1 MANYNSIEN
10 IVAGVENATQL
21 VNTVKYDDNSY
32 MIDGVPAFVKYK
44 CASVSTMYV
53 NGNSYI
59 GFGADA
65 EHFKYNRRDAA
76 MYSLFV
82 EEGTFLGAYNFF
94 RIRWVG
100 MGNYNSYGNP
110 YKQTFDLL
118 VFDTGDVMFYAVD
131 IPTSYYNGTFS
142 FADVSYNAPTTD
154 ARYTTFYAQAD
165 GTYRTE
171 YAPISFSSPYVTK
184 YLVRNNGTIYTV
196 ADGSLVEVS
205 GTLNASLFQT
215 SGVDDIPTGELLMTL
230 SEPEV
235 LCWTNAEELPTLTA
249 TVQGIPTGS
258 HGVTSDDIPVGHSSI
273 YGITSVDVIASDGA
287 TFLLSFDGGMWMT
300 YNNGEWIASD
310 VGMTSSEFIAV
321 PENVWTDVV
330 SSVQNMR
337 LKAVLSGAETVTEVR
352 FSFNNKHTGKY
363 TWGALKK
370 ITWSKVG
377 NYTWE
382 YLKGVE

>member
-1 MANYNSIEN
+1 MANYNNIEN

-21 VNTVKYDDNSY
+21 VNSTKYDDNSY
-32 MIDGVPAFVKYK
+32 TISGVPAFVKYK
-44 CASVSTMYV
+44 CASVSTMYA

-59 GFGADA
+59 GFGSDA
-65 EHFKYNRRDAA
+65 EHFKFNRRDAA

-82 EEGTFLGAYNFF
+82 EEGTYLGAYNFF

-110 YKQTFDLL
+110 YKQTFDLII
-118 VFDTGDVMFYAVD
+118 FDTGDVMFYAVD

-171 YAPISFSSPYVTK
+171 YAPINFSSPYVTK

-196 ADGSLVEVS
+196 SDGSFVEVS

-230 SEPEV
+230 SAPEV
-235 LCWTNAEELPTLTA
+235 LCWTNAEELPILTA

-273 YGITSVDVIASDGA
+273 YGITRGDVIASDGA
-287 TFLLSFDGGMWMT
+287 TVLLQFDDGMWMT

-310 VGMTSSEFIAV
+310 VGMTSSELIAV

-337 LKAVLSGAETVTEVR
+337 LKAVLSGTETVTEVR